1 MIKKIV
7 SDIDQFLESKVF
19 ILLILCILILVL
31 IPITLSLA
39 YSNDKL
45 EEQIIERDNHI
56 RSLQYTDSIARQFL
70 DIEVKDSVQVFSYI
84 QVDGKVLSYKDLL
97 EESKKEHK
105 QLEEAINENIKLHK
119 EVEKYKV
126 LIDLAQKTYQFK
138 YSITE
143 KNDSIHV
150 NVWKE

>member
-1 MIKKIV
+1 MIKDFLIKIDKFMD
-7 SDIDQFLESKVF
+7 SKGFL
-19 ILLILCILILVL
+19 LLLLFLLLV
-31 IPITLSLA
+31 ITLIAMSL
-39 YSNDKL
+39 SSTNEKL
-45 EEQIIERDNHI
+45 EQQIIERDNHI

-97 EESKKEHK
+97 EESKKDHK

-126 LIDLAQKTYQFK
+126 LIDLAQETYQFK